1 MMKSLNFFFCL
12 FSFLILTNC
21 SFFDSDKIDLLPFL
35 QKEKWGYIDLQGK
48 IVINPQFTTANYFN
62 EGLALVSTGD
72 KYGYIDKTGK
82 YVINPSFIKATDFS
96 EGVAFVVK
104 ENTEPKAIN
113 KKGETKFSIK
123 VKSGSILVVSYI
135 GYKTQEVKAAR
146 NMIITLQ
153 EKR

>member
-35 QKEKWGYIDLQGK
+35 QKEKWGYIDLQWK

-62 EGLALVSTGD
+62 EGLALVSIGD

-96 EGVAFVVK
+96 EDVAFVVK
-104 ENTEPKAIN
+104 ENTEPIAIN
-113 KKGETKFSIK
+113 KKGETLFSLKQAEFVNNFSDEFDEFAI
-123 VKSGSILVVSYI
+123 
-135 GYKTQEVKAAR
+135 E
-146 NMIITLQ
+146 N
-153 EKR
+153 